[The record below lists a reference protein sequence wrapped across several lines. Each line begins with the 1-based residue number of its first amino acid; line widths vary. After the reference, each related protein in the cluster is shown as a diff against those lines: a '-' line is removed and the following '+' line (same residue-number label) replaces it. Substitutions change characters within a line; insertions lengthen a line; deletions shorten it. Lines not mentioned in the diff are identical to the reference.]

1 MSDETKAPH
10 LEGFTEPTSNSLEE
24 KCSLCGLTF
33 SRDMMVQFGEKWVC
47 APCKPNYLQMLQQGL
62 STSGQMR
69 YGGFWIRVGARII
82 DSIILQVFNYILLM
96 VVFLGFSIE
105 DSVSNPGPIV
115 AMTVLQV
122 CVSIVISLSY
132 EVWFVGKF
140 RATPGKMLC
149 GLVIVR
155 PDGDRVSYMRV
166 LGRQF
171 ATGLSALILGIGY
184 IMAGFDREKR
194 ALHDRI
200 CDTRVIHK

>member
-1 MSDETKAPH
+1 MSIETKAPH
-10 LEGFTEPTSNSLEE
+10 LEGFTEPISNSFEE

-47 APCKPNYLQMLQQGL
+47 APCKPNYLQILQQGL

-82 DSIILQVFNYILLM
+82 DSIILQVVNYILLIAI
-96 VVFLGFSIE
+96 FLIFGIE
-105 DSVSNPGPIV
+105 KSVDNLGRIAV
-115 AMTVLQV
+115 MTIIQV
-122 CVSIVISLSY
+122 CVSMVIALSY

-155 PDGDRVSYMRV
+155 PDGGRVSYMRV

-184 IMAGFDREKR
+184 IMAGFDSEKR

-200 CDTRVIHK
+200 CDTRVVYK